1 MLPKV
6 DWILISSLFLCS
18 FLINFI
24 EFEEYREF
32 GTIWQQRVPFYFDR
46 KNRRD
51 DGSKRN
57 LIEIK
62 GGMHIWHRSMLQI

>member
-32 GTIWQQRVPFYFDR
+32 GTVWQQRVPFCFW
-46 KNRRD
+46 KIRRD
-51 DGSKRN
+51 DGSKRE

-62 GGMHIWHRSMLQI
+62 GGMHIGHRSMSQI